1 MLIGLDSTLTSIH
14 SYRDVLPHLHRP
26 HFNHGPL
33 GRADLLADMW
43 LRMPVTLYLQV
54 EYSIHGLIIRSLCFL
69 WAPCNI
75 AAVLANHPETLKSA
89 TLLARRAGTLKS
101 AALLATRSRKPTPC
115 SVAAV
120 LARRPETWLTCR
132 GSILSSDLHVLAAV
146 VISRCCHVELSSSPA
161 IAVASSIDL
170 GEH

>member
-14 SYRDVLPHLHRP
+14 SYRDVLPAHLHRP

-33 GRADLLADMW
+33 GRAGLLADMW

-75 AAVLANHPETLKSA
+75 TAVLANHTETLKSA
-89 TLLARRAGTLKS
+89 TLLARRAGTLNS

-132 GSILSSDLHVLAAV
+132 GSILSGDLHVLASCCHIKLLSRRAV
-146 VISRCCHVELSSSPA
+146 VKSSDCSCKF
-161 IAVASSIDL
+161 
-170 GEH
+170 H